1 GERVATMAGVE
12 VQPGAPLARARAGAG
27 AATPGGGGAAKAAVV
42 AAAGGKVAAGAAAR
56 GDGEGADD
64 AGKGGPLLPDQGA
77 LTVEELA
84 QAISEV
90 ALTLEQRTDQL
101 NLIESEVLFQRAASR
116 LAARARPRARAATA

>member
-1 GERVATMAGVE
+1 LNALAEKLGHVQARLTRLDALGERVATMAGVE

-77 LTVEELA
+77 
-84 QAISEV
+84 
-90 ALTLEQRTDQL
+90 TL
-101 NLIESEVLFQRAASR
+101 
-116 LAARARPRARAATA
+116 P